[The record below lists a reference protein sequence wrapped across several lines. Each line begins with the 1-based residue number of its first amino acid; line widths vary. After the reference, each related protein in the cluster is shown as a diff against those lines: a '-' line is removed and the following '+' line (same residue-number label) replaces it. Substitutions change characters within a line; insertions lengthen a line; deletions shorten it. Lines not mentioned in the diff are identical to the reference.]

1 MVGGVDNDTYE
12 VDDLGDVVTELA
24 GGGSDTV
31 WTSLASYT
39 LGADVEN
46 LFFGGSGNFAG
57 TGNALGNTL
66 VGGAGND
73 VLTGGGGN
81 DVMSGGVAGN
91 DTFVFAAA
99 GFGNDTILNFGAN
112 PAGQDLLNIT
122 ALGINSA
129 TFAANVSITAN
140 GADTVVGIGADTIH
154 LVGVNS
160 ATVDQTDFIL
170 AT

>member
-1 MVGGVDNDTYE
+1 
-12 VDDLGDVVTELA
+12 
-24 GGGSDTV
+24 
-31 WTSLASYT
+31 
-39 LGADVEN
+39 
-46 LFFGGSGNFAG
+46 
-57 TGNALGNTL
+57 
-66 VGGAGND
+66 
-73 VLTGGGGN
+73 
-81 DVMSGGVAGN
+81 MSGGFGN

-129 TFAANVSITAN
+129 TFAANVTITAN

-160 ATVDQTDFIL
+160 AAVDQTDFIL

>member
-1 MVGGVDNDTYE
+1 
-12 VDDLGDVVTELA
+12 
-24 GGGSDTV
+24 
-31 WTSLASYT
+31 
-39 LGADVEN
+39 
-46 LFFGGSGNFAG
+46 
-57 TGNALGNTL
+57 
-66 VGGAGND
+66 
-73 VLTGGGGN
+73 
-81 DVMSGGVAGN
+81 MSGGVAGN

-112 PAGQDLLNIT
+112 LAAEQDFLNLT

-129 TFAANVSITAN
+129 TFAANVTITAN

-160 ATVDQTDFIL
+160 AAIDQTDFIL